1 MIRRLLL
8 PILAH
13 LVVLPATLAHLAID
27 ALTAPDHHRRAD
39 AALVLFVILLLVG
52 WAGGVFEE

>member
-8 PILAH
+8 PMLAH
-13 LVVLPATLAHLAID
+13 LVVLPVTLVNLAID
-27 ALTAPDHHRRAD
+27 AITDPDHHRRAD
-39 AALVLFVILLLVG
+39 AALVLFVILLLAG

>member
-8 PILAH
+8 PILGH
-13 LVVLPATLAHLAID
+13 LLVLPVTLFNLALD
-27 ALTAPDHHRRAD
+27 AFTDPDHHRRAD
-39 AALVLFVILLLVG
+39 AALVLFVILLLAG

>member
-13 LVVLPATLAHLAID
+13 LIVLPATLVNLAID
-27 ALTAPDHHRRAD
+27 AITDPDHHRRAD
-39 AALVLFVILLLVG
+39 AALVLFVILLLAG

>member
-8 PILAH
+8 PMLAH
-13 LVVLPATLAHLAID
+13 LVVLPVTLVNLALD
-27 ALTAPDHHRRAD
+27 AITDPDHHRRAD
-39 AALVLFVILLLVG
+39 AALVLFVILLLAG

>member
-13 LVVLPATLAHLAID
+13 LIVLPVTLVNMALDAITD
-27 ALTAPDHHRRAD
+27 PDHHRRAD
-39 AALVLFVILLLVG
+39 AALVLFVILLLAG

>member
-8 PILAH
+8 PILGH
-13 LVVLPATLAHLAID
+13 LLVLPVTLVNLAID
-27 ALTAPDHHRRAD
+27 AITDPDHHRRAD
-39 AALVLFVILLLVG
+39 AALVLFVILLLAG